1 MEFDRTGINRETI
14 YFRKGLKPMQR
25 LFTFLVVFVA
35 AGALTGVAT
44 AAPPQSTS
52 SPTIEG
58 NADQPFVG
66 DTLRASRGSW
76 SGSPTSYAYQWDRC
90 DPTGDRQN
98 CVAIAG
104 ATSVSYTVQKAD
116 VNHTL
121 RVRVTARNADG
132 ATTKDS
138 QGTGVVSDDVA
149 PKNIAQP
156 RTTGSATVGS
166 TLTAVNGNWA
176 GASSYTYQ
184 WQQCDAAGNACA
196 DVAGATAKTY
206 TVRTADLGKT
216 LRVQVTATNKYGS
229 AKAVSDHTPVVTNG
243 GPTATTTTVVTT
255 TTPVANRAPT
265 LRFLSLKVRANR
277 VSVRFRVCDDS
288 SKVTVIDRDQMA
300 RRLAYTRKFAVHPN
314 GCATYSRSWSL
325 IPRFRGHG
333 RFVVSLRA
341 VDKSQ
346 RLSRLVSRSIVR

>member
-1 MEFDRTGINRETI
+1 MDFDDGGMKRETI
-14 YFRKGLKPMQR
+14 HPRKELKPMQR
-25 LFTFLVVFVA
+25 LFTFLVVLVA

-66 DTLRASRGSW
+66 DTLRASRGTW
-76 SGSPTSYAYQWDRC
+76 SGSPTTYAYQWDRC
-90 DPTGDRQN
+90 DATGDRQN
-98 CVAIAG
+98 CAAIPG
-104 ATSVSYTVQKAD
+104 ANSVSYTVQKAD

-138 QGTGVVSDDVA
+138 KGTGVVSDNVA

-196 DVAGATAKTY
+196 DVAGATARTY
-206 TVRTADLGKT
+206 TVRTADLGRT

-229 AKAVSDHTPVVTNG
+229 AREASDHTPVVTNG
-243 GPTATTTTVVTT
+243 APTGTTTVVTT
-255 TTPVANRAPT
+255 TTAAGNRAPT
-265 LRFLSLKVRANR
+265 LSFLSLKVRSNR
-277 VSVRFRVCDDS
+277 VYVRFRVCDDS
-288 SKVTVIDRDQMA
+288 SKVTVIDRDQMKK
-300 RRLAYTRKFAVHPN
+300 RLAYTRKFAVRPN
-314 GCATYSRSWSL
+314 GCGTYSRNWSL
-325 IPRFRGHG
+325 IPRFRDHG